1 MLFFRDS
8 WYFRRKYCFQYYNK
22 VKIFRKIFKN
32 FHCRIPELLLST
44 VIAVC
49 LFFMP
54 FNEIYN
60 LLVNF
65 FWNKSFMLL
74 HFLEVPIACFS
85 NYGTL
90 FFCLKSVLSVDE
102 MVSMLLAFF

>member
-1 MLFFRDS
+1 M
-8 WYFRRKYCFQYYNK
+8 Y
-22 VKIFRKIFKN
+22 
-32 FHCRIPELLLST
+32 
-44 VIAVC
+44 

-54 FNEIYN
+54 SNEIHN
-60 LLVNF
+60 LLINF

-85 NYGTL
+85 NYGTF

-102 MVSMLLAFF
+102 MVSMLIAFFFMFKQCFCFVQQLLYVDLRNWQNRSGFLLLPVCWQDAV